1 MSKLKLFVWEGVLS
15 DYTDGIMFALAHTE
29 EEAREM
35 IVKKWDDSP
44 GNLEKYREWRKDP
57 LNSDYHISSI
67 EGNLQQTP
75 EVYETPCGFYLF
87 GGG

>member
-1 MSKLKLFVWEGVLS
+1 MDKLKLFVWEGVLS

-35 IVKKWDDSP
+35 IVKEWDGRP
-44 GNLEKYREWRKDP
+44 ENLEKYREWRKDP
-57 LNSDYHISSI
+57 LNSDYRAYSI
-67 EGNLQQTP
+67 EVDLQRTP